1 MVKLKFFITKPNYV
15 ILIAGGV
22 GMFQV
27 GDKIFYPIHGAGII
41 EAIEEKNFLGEN
53 HLYYVLNMLLRELHI
68 MVPVEKISS
77 LGIRQIVDSTVMERV
92 LASFHEGEP
101 EVMANANLRFRIN
114 TDKLKSGDIHAA
126 AEVIRELLWISK
138 QKGLGTGERMML
150 DHAQQVFMSE
160 LALVKGIDAEEAF
173 DLLRQAIEH

>member
-1 MVKLKFFITKPNYV
+1 
-15 ILIAGGV
+15 
-22 GMFQV
+22 MFQV

-41 EAIEEKNFLGEN
+41 EAIEEKDFLGEH

-77 LGIRQIVDSTVMERV
+77 LGIRQIVDFRVMEDV

-101 EVMANANLRFRIN
+101 DILTNANLRYRIN

-138 QKGLGTGERMML
+138 QKVLGTGERIML
-150 DHAQQVFMSE
+150 DHAQQVFISE
-160 LALVKGIDAEEAF
+160 LALVRGIDSEKASV
-173 DLLRQAIEH
+173 LLRQAVEH